1 MAIWCTFSRLV
12 CSTKKNLATLILGSF
27 FQKQFGHTGFAPHG
41 LEIVV
46 IAMPIKCEP
55 KSVKSVAITFTEAVT
70 AYVENEDGA
79 QCCKSLHAPIS

>member
-1 MAIWCTFSRLV
+1 MLHQEKSG
-12 CSTKKNLATLILGSF
+12 NPDLGQF
-27 FQKQFGHTGFAPHG
+27 FPKQFGHTGFAPHG